1 MLHFVRVPLPFLC
14 DLHMCNSGA
23 AARPTP
29 ACVDASAFFVPQ
41 KRDKRLRVMPP
52 THHLPPPHPP
62 PFLRKDIMDK
72 EWRRRQTLVGR
83 FQYPHHNAYTMDER
97 LAGFGPE
104 TL

>member
-1 MLHFVRVPLPFLC
+1 MEGLKET
-14 DLHMCNSGA
+14 SGC
-23 AARPTP
+23 TS
-29 ACVDASAFFVPQ
+29 CC
-41 KRDKRLRVMPP
+41 PP
-52 THHLPPPHPP
+52 TTSICPAPP
-62 PFLRKDIMDK
+62 PFPRKDIMDK